1 VGERPKDAFCLTKN
15 DETVK
20 WLIIG
25 AANEAGYSSRVLG
38 EEEIGINL
46 PTKVCRFVE
55 AIHRLFVEELDR
67 REQSNGRTTRVD
79 QSATR
84 EEGGEE
90 DGTDDHGAETGG
102 DS

>member
-1 VGERPKDAFCLTKN
+1 MGRTTDAFCLTKN

-46 PTKVCRFVE
+46 PAKVCRFVE
-55 AIHRLFVEELDR
+55 AIHRLFVEELDM
-67 REQSNGRTTRVD
+67 REQSNGRTTGVD
-79 QSATR
+79 QNATR
-84 EEGGEE
+84 EEGGTQ
-90 DGTDDHGAETGG
+90 DGKDDYGAETGG
-102 DS
+102 GS